1 MRLPTGLALLLLSL
15 LFSSAGRAVAGD
27 EVTNQAESAEAVLRR
42 LEATEPGQ
50 IWLAALQLKRMGPSV
65 IPALRQG
72 LQNPNSRVRLG
83 AARALVLL
91 QQSEE
96 ALPVLI
102 ALASGEPD
110 PALRRM
116 AIQLLGRVGGDEA
129 GRTLAELL
137 DTSLV
142 APDLKIALAAAV
154 YRSWPKGRL
163 QAKRTLQDF
172 LKSED
177 AENRAA
183 GALALAE
190 IGDIDSSR
198 PVLTELAEE
207 PTERGRL
214 AQSYLKGAELT
225 REVERSKLDRPRPNR
240 SETASG
246 SRYPELDEVIDL
258 IKNYHLEGDQFTAEE
273 LEEAAVR
280 GVLRS
285 LDPHSTYFSAK
296 EKEEWLFD
304 LNPEYGGIGAFVNFD
319 KNNVFTI
326 MRPIYS
332 GPAYRKGLRT
342 DDKIIEVDGWS
353 TFDRAIDEIT
363 KRLKGPPGST
373 VKILVARKGWKEPRP
388 YEIVRERIKIDT
400 VLYDML
406 PGDIGYVQL
415 TTFGGET
422 DKELERALADL
433 NRQGMKA
440 LVIDL
445 RNNTGGYLETAY
457 LVADK
462 FLDHDKLVVSWEG
475 RNKAIAP
482 KKERRT
488 SETLV
493 QPDYPMAVLVNRHS
507 ASASEILSGALQD
520 HKRGVV
526 VGERT
531 FGKGSVQQVFELKS
545 HPTEDFEDEPRANGQ
560 YDPGEEFSD
569 LNGNRRWDEGEPFQD
584 RLRPNGRYDAGES
597 FTDKNGNGK
606 WDEGEPFTDENKNGR
621 YDGREDFRDLNGNGK
636 WDMGPGVKLTIGEYF
651 LPSGRSIH
659 TNVDKEGKVTHE
671 GGVDPDI
678 YVEAED
684 IPGWIEEELSKL
696 LEQEV
701 FKKYVDE
708 HFEGNKELFREL
720 AVFDGRDPSRYPGF
734 DAFYDGLKTHLS
746 KDEVRRW
753 IRIYVRR
760 QASDLRGRPFT
771 SEYLFGD
778 FEEDRQLQRAILEV
792 FKKTKADPKQV
803 TAYQSYP
810 EKFAVEDKPP
820 DKTAR
825 GRRR

>member
-1 MRLPTGLALLLLSL
+1 MRLPSGLALLLLSL
-15 LFSSAGRAVAGD
+15 ISCLTAGRAVAGD
-27 EVTNQAESAEAVLRR
+27 EATSQSETAEAVLRR
-42 LEATEPGQ
+42 LEGTESSQ
-50 IWLAALQLKRMGPSV
+50 IWLASLQLQRMGPSV
-65 IPALRQG
+65 IPALRHGIQS
-72 LQNPNSRVRLG
+72 PNARVRFG
-83 AARALVLL
+83 AARALVGL

-96 ALPVLI
+96 ALPALI
-102 ALASGEPD
+102 ALATGESD
-110 PALRRM
+110 HVLRRM

-142 APDLKIALAAAV
+142 APDLKIAIAAAV
-154 YRSWPKGRL
+154 YKAWPKGRL

-177 AENRAA
+177 PENRAA

-190 IGDIDSSR
+190 VGDIDSSR
-198 PVLTELAEE
+198 PVLSELAQE

-214 AQSYLKGAELT
+214 AESYLKSADVA
-225 REVERSKLDRPRPNR
+225 RDVERHLLDRPRPGP
-240 SETASG
+240 ETSQA
-246 SRYPELDEVIDL
+246 SRYPELDEVIAL
-258 IKNYHLEGDQFTAEE
+258 IRTFHLEGNDFTQEE

-296 EKEEWLFD
+296 EREEWLFD

-332 GPAYRKGLRT
+332 GPAYRRGLRT

-363 KRLKGPPGST
+363 KRLKGPPGTT
-373 VKILVARKGWKEPRP
+373 VKIMVARKGWKEPRP

-406 PGDIGYVQL
+406 PGDVGYVQL

-440 LVIDL
+440 LIVDL

-462 FLDHDKLVVSWEG
+462 FLAQDKVIVSWHG

-493 QPDYPMAVLVNRHS
+493 QPDYPMAILVNRHS

-526 VGERT
+526 IGERT
-531 FGKGSVQQVFELKS
+531 FGKGSVQQVFDLDSK
-545 HPTEDFEDEPRANGQ
+545 PTEEWKDEPRANGQ
-560 YDPGEEFSD
+560 YDPGEDFTD
-569 LNGNRRWDEGEPFQD
+569 LNGNGRWDENEPFVD
-584 RLRPNGRYDAGES
+584 RLRKNGRFDAGEP
-597 FTDKNGNGK
+597 FTDKNGNGR
-606 WDEGEPFTDENKNGR
+606 WDPGEPYTDENKNKQ
-621 YDGREDFRDLNGNGK
+621 YDGREEFTDLNRNGK
-636 WDMGPGVKLTIGEYF
+636 WDQGPGVKLTIGEYF

-659 TNVDKEGKVTHE
+659 KNLDKEGKVVHE
-671 GGVDPDI
+671 GGVEPDI

-684 IPGWIEEELSKL
+684 IPGWIEEELSQL
-696 LEQEV
+696 LEQET
-701 FKKYVDE
+701 FRKYVDE
-708 HFEGNKELFREL
+708 HFEANKDLFREL
-720 AVFDGRDPSRYPGF
+720 AVFDGRDPSRYPDF
-734 DAFYDGLKTHLS
+734 DRFYEGLKTHLS
-746 KDEVRRW
+746 KDEIRRW
-753 IRIYVRR
+753 VRIYVRR
-760 QASDLRGRPFT
+760 QVSDLRGRPFT

-792 FKKTKADPKQV
+792 YKKMKTDPKQV
-803 TAYQSYP
+803 EAYKAYP

-820 DKTAR
+820 EKTAR